1 MAEHGNLLPDITN
14 VSELVIATDHGKCLA
29 VHAHVRDRNES
40 KFFHSIP
47 DQRILAGRK
56 LVVLVERLGLSD
68 WFDKRNDP
76 GR

>member
-1 MAEHGNLLPDITN
+1 MAEHGNLLPDLAN
-14 VSELVIATDHGKCLA
+14 VSGFVIATDHGKCLA
-29 VHAHVRDRNES
+29 VYTHVRNRNES
-40 KFFHSIP
+40 KLFYSIP